1 MALPTLEQIDEVIT
15 VTGYSYEAGEYPD
28 EMSDFARKY
37 TDGDGGTLN
46 ALRDLRYALV
56 LLSGAD

>member
-1 MALPTLEQIDEVIT
+1 MTLPTLEQIDEVIAVT
-15 VTGYSYEAGEYPD
+15 VYAYEAGEYPD
-28 EMSDFARKY
+28 EMSAFARKY

-46 ALRDLRYALV
+46 ALQDLRYALV